1 VRRAGPALLAALL
14 IAVAGC
20 GTSRDEPVPEGGSSY
35 GEHARTTRGH
45 ETLADALAPV
55 LVGSSLSARAQHR
68 RRADPRDVL
77 GLSPERAAARLLL
90 VGFKQAGPFER
101 RLRVRDYGAVL
112 LRPGNY
118 SGDTQLAALTGSLAA
133 AARRGG
139 HAPPVVVGDQLPP
152 ALEALRSLGVG
163 ATLGPVADLATTGG
177 PHERDAFSDD
187 PKATAGAVARAVAI
201 RSAAGLAS
209 AVGHFPGEGAAAGD
223 PDLEPATVGL
233 SLADLRHADVLPFA
247 RVARRA
253 AAVEMS
259 TALYT
264 AFDSVTPATELPEA
278 VALLRS
284 LRFHGV
290 VISGDLTVAAET
302 GEESIGE
309 VAVAAL
315 KAGCDLLQ
323 VPGDAAAQ
331 EDAYRS
337 VARAIR
343 RGSVSPGHIAAALR
357 RVALLQRRHD

>member
-1 VRRAGPALLAALL
+1 V
-14 IAVAGC
+14 
-20 GTSRDEPVPEGGSSY
+20 
-35 GEHARTTRGH
+35 
-45 ETLADALAPV
+45 
-55 LVGSSLSARAQHR
+55 
-68 RRADPRDVL
+68 
-77 GLSPERAAARLLL
+77 AARLLL
-90 VGFKQAGPFER
+90 VGFRQPGSFAR

-112 LRPGNY
+112 LRPSNY
-118 SGDTQLAALTGSLAA
+118 GGDAELAALTERLAA
-133 AARRGG
+133 AARSGG
-139 HAPPVVVGDQLPP
+139 HAPPIVVGDRLPSP
-152 ALEALRSLGVG
+152 PETLRSLGVG
-163 ATLGPVADLATTGG
+163 ATLGPVADLATAGG

-187 PKATAGAVARAVAI
+187 ARATAAAVARAVEI

-233 SLADLRHADVLPFA
+233 SLADLEHADVLPFG
-247 RVARRA
+247 RVARRT
-253 AAVEMS
+253 AAVVMS

-264 AFDSVTPATELPEA
+264 AFDSVTPATELPQA

-302 GEESIGE
+302 GGE
-309 VAVAAL
+309 PVGQVAVAAL

-343 RGSVSPGHIAAALR
+343 DGSVSPGHVAAALR

>member
-1 VRRAGPALLAALL
+1 
-14 IAVAGC
+14 
-20 GTSRDEPVPEGGSSY
+20 
-35 GEHARTTRGH
+35 
-45 ETLADALAPV
+45 V
-55 LVGSSLSARAQHR
+55 LVGSSLPARAQHR

-90 VGFKQAGPFER
+90 VGFKRAGPFER

-112 LRPGNY
+112 LRPSNLA
-118 SGDTQLAALTGSLAA
+118 GDTQPAALTGRLAA

-139 HAPPVVVGDQLPP
+139 HAPPIVVGDRLPWP
-152 ALEALRSLGVG
+152 PEALRSLGVG

-177 PHERDAFSDD
+177 PHEHDAFSDD
-187 PKATAGAVARAVAI
+187 PKATADAVARAVEL
-201 RSAAGLAS
+201 RSAVGLAS

-233 SLADLRHADVLPFA
+233 SLADLRRSDLLPFA

-290 VISGDLTVAAET
+290 VISGDLTVAAEIG
-302 GEESIGE
+302 GESVGE

-315 KAGCDLLQ
+315 EAGCDLLQ
-323 VPGDAAAQ
+323 VPGDSAAQ

-337 VARAIR
+337 IARAIR
-343 RGSVSPGHIAAALR
+343 RGSVSPGHVAAALR
-357 RVALLQRRHD
+357 RIALLQRRHD